1 MPIVSEDDIRSQ
13 LAEGRI
19 TALSIDTNIFDEKG
33 LRLSSPPLLAVS
45 GLKDRHFSFIL
56 PGTVA
61 KEVID
66 HIEREADAA
75 LRSAKKGI
83 GEALYAFETTN
94 PTRDE
99 LLASISGNR
108 TPSKAADQRFTKYVD
123 DTGCTIL
130 DDVKLVDTAT
140 IFDSYFSGTPPFGS
154 GKKKDEFPDALALNA
169 LEATALE
176 QDTRILVVSKDGDWH
191 AFCERSER
199 LFLLP
204 DIERVLAI
212 LNDAPLGL
220 RKTFLAW
227 LGPED
232 DGRAEVV
239 SRLENIV
246 EHLDVDVTA
255 QSTLGELEVY
265 PNAGILREVGWPND
279 SDVDIIESETSE
291 DGNTI
296 TAVVSLP
303 LLLAVRFPVELSFS
317 IWDSVDRE
325 SVGMG
330 GRTIEVDESL
340 DVRATIVVNVVDLGS
355 ADEQIEFVSCEI
367 DTQRF
372 EIDLGEVD
380 VFEPED
386 YYWDGED

>member
-66 HIEREADAA
+66 HLEREADAA

-108 TPSKAADQRFTKYVD
+108 TPSEAADQRFTKYVH

-191 AFCERSER
+191 AFCESSER

-204 DIERVLAI
+204 DIERALAI

-227 LGPED
+227 LGAED

-255 QSTLGELEVY
+255 QATHGELEAY
-265 PNAGILREVGWPND
+265 PSAGILREVGWPND
-279 SDVDIIESETSE
+279 SDVDIIESETSA

-296 TAVVSLP
+296 TAFVSLP

-330 GRTIEVDESL
+330 GRIIEVDESL

-367 DTQRF
+367 DIQSF

-386 YYWDGED
+386 YWDGED